1 MILADSSIWV
11 DHLRAKGSDLSALL
25 DHGQIAM
32 HPFVMGELALGHIK
46 NRDEILLDLGRLQMV
61 TVATNPEVL
70 GFIKRRKLAG
80 CGIGYVDAHLL
91 TAAALNSSVRLWTRD
106 KNLKLAADSL
116 ALAYKFH

>member
-1 MILADSSIWV
+1 MILADSS
-11 DHLRAKGSDLSALL
+11 
-25 DHGQIAM
+25 
-32 HPFVMGELALGHIK
+32 
-46 NRDEILLDLGRLQMV
+46 
-61 TVATNPEVL
+61 
-70 GFIKRRKLAG
+70 IKRRKLAG